1 MAGSSAE
8 LVFTV
13 QGDRRR
19 LPLAVET
26 TALRVGRKAV
36 LNAVKHAAPRTVA
49 AALAYGLRSLTLRV
63 ADDGTRISPGALDAA
78 AAGEHLGIAGM
89 RDRAQRA
96 GGTLKITSEPC
107 HGTTVSISLPIRE
120 TADTARAGPA

>member
-1 MAGSSAE
+1 MADSPAE

-13 QGDRRR
+13 KGDRRR
-19 LPLAVET
+19 LPLDIET
-26 TALRVGRKAV
+26 TALRVGREAV
-36 LNAVKHAAPRTVA
+36 LNAVKHAAPRTVEVH
-49 AALAYGLRSLTLRV
+49 LEYGPRSLTLRV
-63 ADDGTRISPGALDAA
+63 ADDGTGIPPGALEAA

-96 GGTLKITSEPC
+96 GGKLEITSEPGQ
-107 HGTTVSISLPIRE
+107 GTTVSVSLPIRE